1 MDGLICGD
9 RGNPMRPPRGGRA
22 VAGLQVIVAAVL
34 MLCACGVPSRDNPL
48 DPGNPHPVDVAALLV
63 GTWSRVDAE
72 ANEIYAF
79 RADGHVELHAYASR
93 GSWAVNRNAPADSV
107 AVITYSGSYT
117 LSGAYLRLSFS
128 AVAVNGP
135 DDTLPALPATDP
147 TVRISV
153 EEQRLTLHQLD
164 GDRVY
169 TRL

>member
-1 MDGLICGD
+1 MNPLNCGGHGD
-9 RGNPMRPPRGGRA
+9 RLLQVRGGRSL
-22 VAGLQVIVAAVL
+22 VGICLTLTAVL
-34 MLCACGVPSRDNPL
+34 VLCACGVPSRDNPL

-79 RADGHVELHAYASR
+79 RADGHVELHAYAAR

-117 LSGAYLRLSFS
+117 LYGRLLRLSFS

-135 DDTLPALPATDP
+135 DDALPPLPAADP
-147 TVRISV
+147 VVKISV